1 MTQVPAC
8 MGVTRLL
15 RFAVP
20 KKRER
25 AFYSEL
31 PHSQWE
37 DGVLP
42 SSLAFVSYQRKVA
55 IRPNSRGRVVLI
67 GAYPDVTLGLPVN
80 EIRGVPVKSVMRC

>member
-1 MTQVPAC
+1 MRGRGPADPAS
-8 MGVTRLL
+8 LSQ
-15 RFAVP
+15 
-20 KKRER
+20 KKGS
-25 AFYSEL
+25 APFYGEL
-31 PHSQWE
+31 HHSQWE